1 MSLSETERK
10 LIEVQLTFA
19 QKAVTQYNFR
29 ISDIEHDIETLEIR
43 KEREAAY
50 LDIAEKDVKRLNA
63 MLAGD

>member
-10 LIEVQLTFA
+10 MVEIQLTFA

-29 ISDIEHDIETLEIR
+29 IGDIEHDIETLEIR